1 MQKGTNLDHK
11 LFLREKWVIKSS
23 TQVKEEGEII
33 STDKFSPDNWYPTS
47 IPSTVLNALVKN
59 GVYPDPRVGMNNF
72 LIPDA
77 SDDFNARYDL
87 SKYSYL
93 PDKRNPWK
101 DPYWYRTEFKL
112 PDTYRGK
119 AVWLIFK
126 GINYRADVWLNG
138 NKIADSKNMV
148 GMFRRF
154 KFNVTDYAKPGEN
167 NYLAVKIYNVD
178 HIGDPGTPQTK
189 IFGPPRGKDREIHK
203 DVTLKISGGWDCAP
217 VVRDRNMGI
226 WQDVYIEATGP
237 IDIRDPYVVTKLP
250 LPDTSSARLTIS
262 VELANVTK
270 FPQKGILRGKII
282 EDNIEFEKRVN
293 IPPGE
298 TKKIVFSPDNYPQL
312 IIDNPRLWWPN
323 GYGKQDLYHLS
334 LSFETEG
341 GISDMEDVTFG
352 IREVTN
358 KMHELW
364 GWQGRVFYINGKRV
378 FCKGGWLQPEIM
390 LNNDKKRCYDEA
402 RLIAKAN
409 LNMVASEDWPTPPDE
424 FLDACD
430 KYGLMCWETFYQ
442 CHCQYPGTP
451 TENYPLDHDLCKKC
465 VADIIKRYRNHPS
478 LVLWCAAN
486 ETTVCKE
493 LYENLRENII
503 KLDGTRPFISSS
515 NISWD
520 VDKLTPWIKKDGPVG
535 VYDNGTTYCWKEP
548 SYYYGKVAEGKESMF
563 MDEIGS
569 PSVPSISSLRKFI
582 PNLGETSEGAPYP
595 LNDVW
600 AHHGA
605 VMKGYFYL
613 GYDKAI
619 RDRYGSPNS
628 VEDYVSKAQLV
639 NANSYRAMFEAANH
653 RMWDITSGIL
663 LWKLNSCWPTVIW
676 QIYDWYLRCNAS
688 YYYTKK
694 ACEPLHVQLNLL
706 DSSVS
711 VINTHHSPKNNLK
724 VTAKIYDF
732 NMNLRWENSKKVSIE
747 ADQYKEIFTIPSS
760 FFFELTPVYFVK
772 LELRD
777 DADNL
782 LSDNF
787 YWLSS
792 KSPADFTKLGELS
805 SVKLNVSYQI
815 EKKGGEYIAYVITEN
830 PTKNLAFFI
839 HLMITKGLRGEEV
852 LPSFWEDNY
861 FSLLPGEE
869 RKVKVVFSGEDLGKT
884 IPALE
889 IEGWN
894 VEHESLFLI
903 KYCED
908 VNV

>member
-1 MQKGTNLDHK
+1 MANVSNLNHK
-11 LFLREKWVIKSS
+11 LSLKEGWAIKSS
-23 TQVKEEGEII
+23 TQVKKEGEVI
-33 STDKFSPDNWYPTS
+33 STGKFSPDSWHPTS
-47 IPSTVLNALVKN
+47 IPSTVLNTLVKN
-59 GVYPDPRVGMNNF
+59 GIYPDPRLGMNNF

-77 SDDFNARYDL
+77 SDDFNARYNL
-87 SKYSYL
+87 SRYSYL

-101 DPYWYRTEFKL
+101 NPYWYRTEFKL
-112 PDTYRGK
+112 PDTYKGK
-119 AVWLIFK
+119 IIWLIFK
-126 GINYRADVWLNG
+126 GINYRADVWFNG
-138 NKIADSKNMV
+138 NKVAHSKNMA
-148 GMFRRF
+148 GMFQRF
-154 KFNVTDYAKPGEN
+154 KFNITDYAKPGEN

-178 HIGDPGTPQTK
+178 YIGDPGPPQMK
-189 IFGPPRGKDREIHK
+189 IFGPPRSYDREIHK
-203 DVTLKISGGWDCAP
+203 DVTLKICGGWDCAP

-237 IDIRDPYVVTKLP
+237 IDIRYPHIITKLP
-250 LPDTSSARLTIS
+250 LPETNLARLKIS
-262 VELANVTK
+262 LELVNATN
-270 FPQKGILRGKII
+270 FSQKGILKGKI
-282 EDNIEFEKRVN
+282 EGNIEFEKNVK
-293 IPPGE
+293 ISPQE
-298 TKKIVFSPDNYPQL
+298 VKKILFSPDDFPEL

-323 GYGKQDLYHLS
+323 GYGQQNLYNLS
-334 LSFETEG
+334 LSFEIEG
-341 GISDMEDVTFG
+341 KISDVEETTFG

-358 KMHELW
+358 KMHELK
-364 GWQGRVFYINGKRV
+364 GWYGRVFYINGKRV

-402 RLIAKAN
+402 RLIAEAN
-409 LNMVASEDWPTPPDE
+409 LNMVASEDWPAPPDE

-430 KYGLMCWETFYQ
+430 KYGLMYWETFYQ

-451 TENYPLDHDLCKKC
+451 TENYPLEHDLCKRC

-493 LYENLRENII
+493 LYEDLREKVI
-503 KLDGTRPFISSS
+503 KLDGMRPFIPSS
-515 NISWD
+515 NISWN
-520 VDKLTPWIKKDGPVG
+520 VDKLTPWIKKDTPVG
-535 VYDNGTTYCWKEP
+535 VYDSGSSYCWKEP
-548 SYYYGKVAEGKESMF
+548 SYYYEKVSEGRESMF

-569 PSVPSISSLRKFI
+569 PSVPPISSLKKFI
-582 PNLGETSEGAPYP
+582 PNLGETQEGAPYP

-605 VMKGYFYL
+605 VMKEYFYS
-613 GYDKAI
+613 GYDRAI
-619 RDRYGSPNS
+619 RDKYGPPNS

-653 RMWDITSGIL
+653 RLWDITSGIL

-676 QIYDWYLRCNAS
+676 QIYDWYLGCNAS

-694 ACEPLHVQLNLL
+694 ACQPLHVQLNLL

-711 VINTHHSPKNNLK
+711 IINTHHRPEDNLEII
-724 VTAKIYDF
+724 AKIYDF
-732 NMNLRWENSKKVSIE
+732 NMSLKWKESKKVSIG

-760 FFFELTPVYFVK
+760 FRLELTPAYFLK

-777 DADNL
+777 EADNL

-792 KSPADFTKLGELS
+792 KSPADFTKLRELPS
-805 SVKLNVSYQI
+805 MKLDVSCQI
-815 EKKGGEYIAYVITEN
+815 KKKDGEYIAWIITEN

-839 HLMITKGLRGEEV
+839 HLMITKGLGGEEV

-861 FSLLPGEE
+861 FNLLPGEK
-869 RKVKVVFSGEDLGKT
+869 RKVEVVFSAEDLGKAT
-884 IPALE
+884 PVLDIK
-889 IEGWN
+889 GWN
-894 VEHESLFLI
+894 VQGESLFL
-903 KYCED
+903 
-908 VNV
+908 V